1 MLTVAIPTMR
11 RYAFLKDSLPVYLA
25 HPGVGEVLVCDETGE
40 DCAAI
45 EATPLTQNPKLR
57 LVRNEKRLG
66 IYQNKRKAMT
76 LATCPFVACLDS
88 DNFFDDEWLDTITDL
103 LKTADGKTIYASA
116 DFKSANMDTGALT
129 FPCKAFSGLKLD
141 AASWNTI
148 FKMPRWNFLLNDGN
162 WVVPYKACLA
172 LPDIPS
178 DALEAADAIY
188 MLQQFVSKG
197 FVVYYVPDLVYLH
210 TVHGD
215 SSWLKT
221 DRESTRILN
230 GTDWRLGV

>member
-1 MLTVAIPTMR
+1 MLTIAIPTMR
-11 RYAFLKDSLPVYLA
+11 RFSFLKESLPVYLA

-45 EATPLTQNPKLR
+45 EATPFTQNPKLR

-88 DNFFDDEWLDTITDL
+88 DNHFDEEWLDTITNL
-103 LKTADGKTIYASA
+103 LKKSDGKTIYASA
-116 DFKSANMDTGALT
+116 DFKCANIDTGGMT
-129 FPCKAFSGLKLD
+129 YPCEEFSGLKLD

-148 FKMPRWNFLLNDGN
+148 FKIPRWNFLLNDGN

-172 LPDIPS
+172 LPEATTS
-178 DALEAADAIY
+178 ESLEAADAIY
-188 MLQQFVSKG
+188 MLREFVSKG
-197 FVVYYVPDLVYLH
+197 FVVYYVPDLAYLH
-210 TVHGD
+210 TVHSD
-215 SSWLKT
+215 SSWLKSEA
-221 DRESTRILN
+221 ESTRILN
-230 GTDWRLGV
+230 ETDWRL